1 MNIKKYL
8 HSFEIGNDILI
19 YINVKQVFFDSL
31 IKSAMYLLIFFQNLM
46 IFERSPNSLMESY
59 FTGELNLR

>member
-46 IFERSPNSLMESY
+46 IFERNPNSLMESY
-59 FTGELNLR
+59 FTGELRLR